1 MRKITAALF
10 ITMIILVAQLPIEN
24 TRAQVP
30 PAPAAGAP
38 NNLDNFLDD
47 EDFDGPP
54 PGAYPP
60 TQPGAPAQ
68 PFGNR
73 KDFGNTPPPPTTPN
87 SNPEAGGG
95 GGAPHSIKGAAPQ
108 PRRNRKEPPN
118 LLAKRPANMV
128 DARDKDITDENFP
141 DLIDSFDYPNAEI
154 TDIVKAIS
162 ELTGKNF
169 IVDPQVR
176 GKITIIAPT
185 RITVAEAYKAFLSAL
200 AINGLAVVPSG
211 KFLKVKQAAN
221 AVRDNLDTYSGS
233 YSPNTDTMITR
244 IVQLRYIQAK
254 EIYNSL
260 GPLLQSRLGEMRPY
274 EPTNTLIISDY
285 GSNIERIMK
294 ILRQLDV
301 PGFEEQL
308 EVIRIRYAKSSD
320 IAKLVDQII
329 NKGKS
334 SQGQGSFTA
343 GIPRFTPL
351 GGSQSQGNE
360 AFSLVIPDDRTNSLI
375 VVGNNQGIEKIR
387 KLVVKLDFKIR
398 PEDAGGVYV
407 YYVRYGDAEKIAT
420 TLSGLAQAATQSQG
434 ATGPGGAGPVQKTA
448 IFGGDV
454 KIVADKTTNSL
465 VVTASKQD
473 YEVVQAILGKL
484 DVARDQVY
492 VEGIFMELNVDN
504 AKQWGISYYN
514 LVGDSFVGRS
524 GFSST
529 SLSQVITPG
538 DSEGAVLGFGG
549 GGQVSITPPGGTAVK
564 IPSLVGFI
572 NFLSTLGTTNI
583 LSTPQIMA
591 LDNEEAEIEVG
602 DKVPTSATSSTA
614 ANGTTSTSIQREDL
628 TIKLNIKPHI
638 SPGSN
643 TMRLE
648 INQSIQGISGR
659 SIGAANLAQ
668 NAIATTKRMAKT
680 NVMVRNGDTIV
691 LGGLMSEDERTKIT
705 KVPLLGDIPIIGW
718 LFKSKSVQSSK
729 QNLLMFLTPKIIRNK
744 EDAANNLTEKIK
756 DRVRFIERNLGG
768 RDNQGDLMDQ
778 LKLKNDGKIVAPET
792 KEK

>member
-1 MRKITAALF
+1 MRNTQLAFFTITFVGIFLL
-10 ITMIILVAQLPIEN
+10 TNLVSAQI
-24 TRAQVP
+24 P
-30 PAPAAGAP
+30 PPPGQS

-47 EDFDGPP
+47 EEFDGPP
-54 PGAYPP
+54 PGTYPP
-60 TQPGAPAQ
+60 QQPNQGP
-68 PFGNR
+68 PGTSFGDR
-73 KDFGNTPPPPTTPN
+73 KSFGNTPS
-87 SNPEAGGG
+87 SN
-95 GGAPHSIKGAAPQ
+95 APDSGSAASPSFKGASPL

-118 LLAKRPANMV
+118 LLAKQPVNMSE
-128 DARDKDITDENFP
+128 AQDKDITDENFP

-221 AVRDNLDTYSGS
+221 AVRDNLDTYSGT

-334 SQGQGSFTA
+334 TQGQGSFTA

-351 GGSQSQGNE
+351 GSSQSQGNE
-360 AFSLVIPDDRTNSLI
+360 AFSMVIPDDRTNSLI

-387 KLVVKLDFKIR
+387 KLVAKLDFKVR

-407 YYVRYGDAEKIAT
+407 YYVRYGDAEKIST
-420 TLSGLAQAATQSQG
+420 TLSGLAQAAAQSS
-434 ATGPGGAGPVQKTA
+434 AAPPGGAPIQKA
-448 IFGGDV
+448 SVFSGDV

-473 YEVVQAILGKL
+473 YEVVQAILSKL

-504 AKQWGISYYN
+504 IKQWGISYYALAGN
-514 LVGDSFVGRS
+514 SLAGRA
-524 GFSST
+524 GFSS
-529 SLSQVITPG
+529 LPLANIINPPL
-538 DSEGAVLGFGG
+538 DSGEGAVLGFGAG
-549 GGQVSITPPGGTAVK
+549 ETVNITPPGGGTAIALK
-564 IPSLVGFI
+564 SLTGFI

-602 DKVPTSATSSTA
+602 EKVPTSSSSSTA
-614 ANGTTSTSIQREDL
+614 ANGTSTTSVQREDL

-648 INQSIQGISGR
+648 INQSIQGVSGR

-668 NAIATTKRMAKT
+668 NAIATTKRLAKT
-680 NVMVRNGDTIV
+680 SVMVRNGDTIV
-691 LGGLMSEDERTKIT
+691 LGGLMSEDERVKST

-718 LFKSKSVQSSK
+718 LFKSKRTETSK

-744 EDAANNLTEKIK
+744 EDAANNLTEKLT

-768 RDNQGDLMDQ
+768 RDNQGDAMDQ
-778 LKLKNDGKIVAPET
+778 LKLKRDGKTVPLES
-792 KEK
+792 KGN